1 MELQT
6 VPALGTTKWYSRG
19 LLVFSLLVAPL
30 LGCAANGNVI
40 SAGLDEVGRT
50 IESVFADIVVS
61 EVQAGWTRSVEADS
75 PVYARATQRV
85 GDDGFVLIGK
95 SESHLHLIR
104 TDARGRYLS
113 TETLP
118 ATGRGSVVR
127 QTSDGGFIFVG
138 EGSIAKTDGSGRE
151 LWRQPF
157 ADVPRAVRE
166 TADGGF
172 VVTGERDII
181 VAGKMGL
188 WRYDA
193 NGNLMW
199 DRTLEVADDEEQFSS
214 GSSVEQ
220 TADGGFIVAGS
231 TGFAES
237 YGSHEFYIVK
247 TNAEGNREWER
258 SFRMDVEDH
267 EFQIMQGASV
277 VTPTRDGGYIVGGGV
292 RIPETPGLVNGQWQT
307 VAPPRNDVYLLKL
320 DNRGHL
326 QWKREFIRPSMDS
339 IHSIQETSDGGYIVA
354 GSTAPPG
361 EEAPSHML
369 LLKTNAHGNQEW
381 QRNIT
386 GGPPWDQYMDGGIL
400 SEVQQTA
407 DGGYLLSG
415 GYSAMR
421 IVKTNPQGH
430 TSENQ
435 N

>member
-19 LLVFSLLVAPL
+19 LLVFSLLITPL
-30 LGCAANGNVI
+30 LGCAANGNVL
-40 SAGLDEVGRT
+40 SAGLDEFGRT
-50 IESVFADIVVS
+50 IERVVADIVVS
-61 EVQAGWTRSVEADS
+61 EVQTGWSRLVEADT
-75 PVYARATQRV
+75 PVFARATQRV
-85 GDDGFVLIGK
+85 GDDGFVVIGM
-95 SESHLHLIR
+95 SQNHLHLIR
-104 TDARGRYLS
+104 TDARGRYVS

-118 ATGRGSVVR
+118 ATGRGNVVR
-127 QTSDGGFIFVG
+127 RTTDGGFIFVG
-138 EGSIAKTDGSGRE
+138 EERIAKTDASGRE
-151 LWRQPF
+151 LWGRPF
-157 ADVPRAVRE
+157 SDSPRAVRE
-166 TADGGF
+166 TVDGGF
-172 VVTGERDII
+172 VVTGTRDII

-199 DRTLEVADDEEQFSS
+199 DRTLEMVDDEEQFSS

-247 TNAEGNREWER
+247 TNAEGSREWER

-267 EFQIMQGASV
+267 EFHIAQWASV

-292 RIPETPGLVNGQWQT
+292 YIPETRYTAL
-307 VAPPRNDVYLLKL
+307 PPRDDAYLLKL
-320 DNRGHL
+320 DNRGRI
-326 QWKREFIRPSMDS
+326 QWKQEFIRPSMDS

-361 EEAPSHML
+361 EHAPTHML
-369 LLKTNAHGNQEW
+369 LLKTNALGTPEW

-386 GGPPWDQYMDGGIL
+386 GGPPWDRYADGGIL

-407 DGGYLLSG
+407 DGGYLLAG

-421 IVKTNPQGH
+421 VVKTDEQGQ
-430 TSENQ
+430 TVGSPN
-435 N
+435 